1 MKVIWVTFWVFFI
14 EEGLEI
20 IFTFFG
26 GVCERHS
33 IFLVPTLFKPF
44 SMLYKIGYTS
54 YLVKC
59 SFIYIYRPV
68 KWATSPKKQCEIRFF
83 LNNMSTIR
91 ATNPNVWQLLKH
103 FKCSSQWNSC
113 RGSQGHLKVTQG
125 HFKVIWGHFWWFSIF
140 CLHIHGYTNLIV
152 WLARNTAETI

>member
-1 MKVIWVTFWVFFI
+1 MVFCI
-14 EEGLEI
+14 
-20 IFTFFG
+20 
-26 GVCERHS
+26 
-33 IFLVPTLFKPF
+33 
-44 SMLYKIGYTS
+44 KIGDLSGFQNVPGIENRFKTTE
-54 YLVKC
+54 VAKKQT
-59 SFIYIYRPV
+59 FIDLKKHSVYIYRPV
-68 KWATSPKKQCEIRFF
+68 KWATSLKKQWKISFF